1 MKARNPH
8 KECRWSLPAMVL
20 LQASCGAM
28 VTKTTA
34 IAASPIYKELASTDG
49 AEQKAAEALY
59 NEALQN
65 LEDRGFGVQKDT
77 QVGRVLLKRHYTSLP
92 ESSRKLLTDAG
103 IHVLSRVAY
112 SICVWKQKRQGC
124 ASEPATCT
132 TAKGG
137 IPRPGG
143 QTAVRASSKSAVF
156 SDD

>member
-65 LEDRGFGVQKDT
+65 LEDRGFGVQKT
-77 QVGRVLLKRHYTSLP
+77 PKWG
-92 ESSRKLLTDAG
+92 
-103 IHVLSRVAY
+103 
-112 SICVWKQKRQGC
+112 GC
-124 ASEPATCT
+124 C
-132 TAKGG
+132 
-137 IPRPGG
+137 
-143 QTAVRASSKSAVF
+143 
-156 SDD
+156 